1 MSQDPWGTG
10 VEIAD
15 EQYCCAFCPTANDG
29 SFAWNPIMDQEI
41 CGNCEREIYLAFVW
55 PESQRGVVDLYPP
68 VVRKMMDATGLS
80 FRECQ
85 LLYLDNDISSLS
97 VDIFEDDDDGT
108 IKVFIT
114 PDGAEMT
121 RSELLEKL
129 RRTRKHILMKGI

>member
-1 MSQDPWGTG
+1 MSYDPWGTSLE
-10 VEIAD
+10 VAD
-15 EQYCCAFCPTANDG
+15 EQYCCPFCPTANDG

-55 PESQRGVVDLYPP
+55 PESQRGVVELYPP
-68 VVRKMMDATGLS
+68 VLKKMMEATGLS

-97 VDIFEDDDDGT
+97 QDIFEDENDGT

-121 RSELLEKL
+121 GTELLEKL
-129 RRTRKHILMKGI
+129 NSIRSRMARR